1 MISLS
6 LYIERVI
13 EYAPRLFESLYE
25 TGIMMVFAMVAA
37 ILLGLPLGTLLFL
50 TSRNKPMDNKILY
63 QVASVFVN
71 IVRSFPFLLLVV
83 VMQPLIRFFYG
94 RATGDPVAASFPMML
109 IAIALYAR
117 FVEQSLHDVPKGVM
131 EMAESMGAT
140 TTQLVWKFLYVEARS
155 SLIIGF
161 TTAFVSFISYSTIMG
176 VVGGGGIAQ
185 RLGRGGH
192 LVAPGGIL
200 RGHRQRVGQKHRAG
214 GGSAQL
220 EPGVRILLLHQHRL
234 LLARHGGAATG
245 DHGLQHLARG
255 GRNLH
260 PGSLSLRQRGH
271 GRIQRLGS

>member
-1 MISLS
+1 
-6 LYIERVI
+6 
-13 EYAPRLFESLYE
+13 
-25 TGIMMVFAMVAA
+25 MMVFAMVAA

-176 VVGGGGIAQ
+176 VVGGGGIGDFAIRYGYQRYETDVMYTAIVVIIIFVILAQ
-185 RLGRGGH
+185 WFG
-192 LVAPGGIL
+192 L
-200 RGHRQRVGQKHRAG
+200 RIARQLDKK
-214 GGSAQL
+214 
-220 EPGVRILLLHQHRL
+220 
-234 LLARHGGAATG
+234 
-245 DHGLQHLARG
+245 
-255 GRNLH
+255 
-260 PGSLSLRQRGH
+260 
-271 GRIQRLGS
+271 